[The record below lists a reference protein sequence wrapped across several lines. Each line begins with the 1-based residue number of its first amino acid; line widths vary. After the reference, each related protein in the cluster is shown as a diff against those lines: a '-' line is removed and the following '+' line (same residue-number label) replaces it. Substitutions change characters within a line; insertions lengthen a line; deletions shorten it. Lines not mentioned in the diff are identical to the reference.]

1 LYPAYKWDE
10 ENKFKKNKLKKKK
23 ITENKFKDIILNLC
37 YLESGKSQVSLL
49 DASCNRGME
58 LACVP

>member
-1 LYPAYKWDE
+1 MLKLYPASGIKKINLK
-10 ENKFKKNKLKKKK
+10 NKF
-23 ITENKFKDIILNLC
+23 TENKFKDTILNLC
-37 YLESGKSQVSLL
+37 YLENGKSQVSLL